1 MAVASLT
8 DEDVREIIKLS
19 KDERIG
25 DRVRQRPYSI
35 HLRRN
40 KLSLTFHVSHFTFQF
55 SLKFSLHAIVEVS
68 LVNVTNLSRQSVAG
82 AFQNNFS

>member
-25 DRVRQRPYSI
+25 NRVRQRPYSI
-35 HLRRN
+35 HLGRNN
-40 KLSLTFHVSHFTFQF
+40 KLSRTSDISHFTCTQF
-55 SLKFSLHAIVEVS
+55 SLKFSLRAIVELY
-68 LVNVTNLSRQSVAG
+68 LVNLTSLTHS
-82 AFQNNFS
+82 FPMHPFSTL